1 MSIRRAA
8 LVSLAILIASVLS
21 IGMSTGLL
29 GTVQEA
35 MAAFKPSDVYRQY
48 LNHVYYAK
56 SVHQIENYFMEPTRR
71 NLENLRGELAD
82 AALKRYK
89 RSYIANFKVIKEEV
103 VGDMAFIEAE
113 GLASDWGQVTHA
125 KARVE
130 MIRESGA
137 WKIKHQVWQG
147 VVNPPR
153 GQNTRIK

>member
-1 MSIRRAA
+1 MSIRKAA
-8 LVSLAILIASVLS
+8 LVSMAILIATG
-21 IGMSTGLL
+21 ISTGLPVIQQAL
-29 GTVQEA
+29 
-35 MAAFKPSDVYRQY
+35 AAFKPSDVYRQY

-56 SVHQIENYFMEPTRR
+56 SVHQIENYFMEPTRK
-71 NLENLRGELAD
+71 NLENLRGELAE

-113 GLASDWGQVTHA
+113 GLASDWGQVCHA

-147 VVNPPR
+147 LVNTPR
-153 GQNTRIK
+153 GQNTSIK

>member
-1 MSIRRAA
+1 MSIRKASLA
-8 LVSLAILIASVLS
+8 SLAILIAAGIS
-21 IGMSTGLL
+21 IGLL
-29 GTVQEA
+29 GKVQEA
-35 MAAFKPSDVYRQY
+35 FAAFKPSDVYRQY

-56 SVHQIENYFMEPTRR
+56 SVHQIESYFMEPTRK

-113 GLASDWGQVTHA
+113 GLASDWGQVCHA
-125 KARVE
+125 KVRVE

-147 VVNPPR
+147 VVNAPR
-153 GQNTRIK
+153 GQNTRLK